1 MSNEKRKKAAY
12 FDSGTRFY
20 YPELCAALEKGENVS
35 MLIAD
40 TIEGLPITA
49 RFTAEVSDRDN
60 ADWRE
65 WDAETLSQYEAEG
78 EGEGEGLHEPTLVI
92 EIGEYINANIRL
104 QMDLSAANNLYEFL
118 HKWIKVKGAQK

>member
-1 MSNEKRKKAAY
+1 MSNETRKKEAY
-12 FDSGTRFY
+12 FNSGTRFY

-60 ADWRE
+60 ADWRT
-65 WDAETLSQYEAEG
+65 WDAETLSQYEA

-92 EIGEYINANIRL
+92 EIGEFINANIRL
-104 QMDLSAANNLYEFL
+104 QMDLTAANDLYEFL
-118 HKWIKVKGAQK
+118 DAWLKAKGAQK